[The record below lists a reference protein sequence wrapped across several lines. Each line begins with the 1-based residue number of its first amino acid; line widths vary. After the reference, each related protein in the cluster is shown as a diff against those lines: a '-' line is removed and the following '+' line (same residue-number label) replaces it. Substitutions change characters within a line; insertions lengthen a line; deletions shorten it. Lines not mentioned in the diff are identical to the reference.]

1 MYVCMYVFE
10 LSLVKIKLLSK
21 TLLHCVTPYSNMHK
35 LDNQCSYMFSPYNVH
50 LFEEST
56 HIQSQ

>member
-1 MYVCMYVFE
+1 MYVFE